1 MNIYEIFA
9 WYNVIFGLSI
19 LIGAVFILASIWGMD
34 IGGEMDVDVEAR
46 YIYTSAYADAKV
58 ISGPDDGIVGKALT
72 LLGLGKCPLSIM
84 MFTASLIFG
93 GTGLLLNVFFAPG
106 AAWISVLGA
115 FGAMVVFTR
124 FVANTVASI
133 IPRTESYGVVPEHF
147 IGMTG
152 KVYLTVS
159 EKFGQIHIH
168 DHHGSL
174 HTLDARAYSD
184 TIYPAG
190 TQIFVIEHNPT
201 TNTFFV
207 EETPQEIK

>member
-1 MNIYEIFA
+1 MNIHEIFA
-9 WYNVIFGLSI
+9 WYNVLFGLSI
-19 LIGAVFILASIWGMD
+19 LIGVVFILASIWGMD
-34 IGGEMDVDVEAR
+34 IGGDMDVDADIDADADVD
-46 YIYTSAYADAKV
+46 ADAKV
-58 ISGPDDGIVGKALT
+58 SGPDDSFVGKALA

-115 FGAMVVFTR
+115 FGAMMIFTR
-124 FVANTVASI
+124 FVSNTVALI

-174 HTLDARAYSD
+174 HTLDVRAYPGA
-184 TIYPAG
+184 IYPVS
-190 TQIFVIEHNPT
+190 TQVFVVEYNPE

-207 EETPQEIK
+207 EETPQEIE